1 MYRVNPYGRLPRTS
15 NEAVS
20 IRIGEGL
27 AVHVMNPD
35 TGLPLCMKP
44 AKKGTKS
51 GQQGRARPENVVV
64 SAAEKVTCMRCI
76 KLMAINRRVRGDDLA
91 VGDTGSL

>member
-1 MYRVNPYGRLPRTS
+1 
-15 NEAVS
+15 
-20 IRIGEGL
+20 
-27 AVHVMNPD
+27 MNPE

-44 AKKGTKS
+44 AKAETKS
-51 GQQGRARPENVVV
+51 GQQGRARPENVMP
-64 SAAEKVTCMRCI
+64 SYAEKVTCMRCI